1 MRSVRRE
8 PAGEFFFPSLH
19 VVVQIGSRG
28 CGLWQRM
35 FWLKIPVITG
45 SHPLPETSVAVSEE
59 DKANEGRAA
68 VSWGSAEDGKEDH
81 RQPLASGLT
90 WAGLVPPTPDAR
102 GRAGPSAQT
111 STAKGRA
118 ASHHEATVLAGC
130 SWASLPDKAWHFKHS
145 V

>member
-1 MRSVRRE
+1 MFRGMRSVRRE
-8 PAGEFFFPSLH
+8 PAREFLFPSLH

-81 RQPLASGLT
+81 RQPLA
-90 WAGLVPPTPDAR
+90 
-102 GRAGPSAQT
+102 
-111 STAKGRA
+111 
-118 ASHHEATVLAGC
+118 
-130 SWASLPDKAWHFKHS
+130 
-145 V
+145 

>member
-1 MRSVRRE
+1 M
-8 PAGEFFFPSLH
+8 
-19 VVVQIGSRG
+19 
-28 CGLWQRM
+28 
-35 FWLKIPVITG
+35 
-45 SHPLPETSVAVSEE
+45 AVSEE

-81 RQPLASGLT
+81 TQPLASGLT

-118 ASHHEATVLAGC
+118 LLITRLPCLLGAAGPAFLTRLGTSSIVYDPAT
-130 SWASLPDKAWHFKHS
+130 LPGQHP
-145 V
+145 